1 MNYTF
6 SLAAETIAL
15 GPYSLTVT
23 IGTVEGG
30 RKWSRLR
37 PFPSFSMLHASCFL
51 L

>member
-6 SLAAETIAL
+6 SLAAETVAL

-30 RKWSRLR
+30 MYTQTRARAYAVL
-37 PFPSFSMLHASCFL
+37 FS
-51 L
+51 